1 MGPENFNHQDE
12 NWNKTKISVCGW
24 SDETGLNVTF
34 IISFSFYCVTELFW
48 RCDGRLSITAQ
59 GTGPGTRPDSTL
71 LSIFLSRTP
80 SISESLLKWN
90 RVCICKMSEARRS
103 QLQDLLKCQSD
114 MKQRLEL
121 HLNNKL
127 HNTQVCPTW
136 IQRLE
141 TCDHQ
146 NLDVALWL
154 SVGVG
159 FAGKGY
165 SEESFNSELQ

>member
-48 RCDGRLSITAQ
+48 RCYGRLSITAQ

-114 MKQRLEL
+114 MKHWSNDLNSISITNYIIHRSVQLEYRSQ
-121 HLNNKL
+121 KL
-127 HNTQVCPTW
+127 VIISQ
-136 IQRLE
+136 
-141 TCDHQ
+141 Q
-146 NLDVALWL
+146 NPNL
-154 SVGVG
+154 SHWFSTLLGRPDN
-159 FAGKGY
+159 A
-165 SEESFNSELQ
+165 